1 MVTKLRYGAGVMCE
15 ALPVPDDAY
24 YDGRVAAEAVRVLD
38 EVKGG
43 PFFLA
48 VGFWKPHA
56 PFRAPKKYWEMYQ
69 RSDFE
74 TFNGSRPENAP
85 EIAFHKSTEILGKSV
100 SAEELPLE
108 QASEM
113 RHGYFANVSFLDAQI
128 GKVLEALDAS
138 GVAQRTT
145 IVFVSDHGYHLGEHT
160 LWGKTSNFELDARVP
175 CLISAAGMKTGH
187 SRTKSLSEL
196 VDLFPTLVD
205 LCQLPHPTGL
215 EGKSLVPVL
224 EKPELALKPA
234 AFTQHPRPAYF
245 DREPGKVP
253 KAMGV
258 SVRTASVRYTEWRDW
273 ISGDVVASELYS
285 LSEDPRETVNKVNA
299 PEVATRQ
306 REAAALLRKQF
317 PPQAHR

>member
-1 MVTKLRYGAGVMCE
+1 
-15 ALPVPDDAY
+15 
-24 YDGRVAAEAVRVLD
+24 
-38 EVKGG
+38 
-43 PFFLA
+43 
-48 VGFWKPHA
+48 
-56 PFRAPKKYWEMYQ
+56 
-69 RSDFE
+69 
-74 TFNGSRPENAP
+74 
-85 EIAFHKSTEILGKSV
+85 
-100 SAEELPLE
+100 
-108 QASEM
+108 
-113 RHGYFANVSFLDAQI
+113 
-128 GKVLEALDAS
+128 
-138 GVAQRTT
+138 
-145 IVFVSDHGYHLGEHT
+145 
-160 LWGKTSNFELDARVP
+160 
-175 CLISAAGMKTGH
+175 MKTGH